1 MHRNY
6 AELDEYL
13 EGQLKEAGYAGVEM
27 QRNPVGTRI
36 TVYVTRP
43 GLAIGRR
50 GTGIKEL
57 TERVA
62 QKFNL
67 PNPQIAVSEV
77 DRPELNPRIMAQRT
91 AQIVARGTAF
101 RRAANW
107 TMATIMEAGAMGC
120 EIGVAGK
127 LRSDRA
133 HKEKYRMGVVP
144 KSGETADEIVRSATT
159 DVLLKLGLFG
169 IKVKIAIA
177 DALPPPIEF
186 MEAKPEQ
193 QQQTPTTAGTGPVG
207 APSSKA
213 GTVPTAASPTVA
225 PQPVVIEAAS
235 GASARAQ
242 TVVQTQPPRGTST
255 VSSGPTPSEAG
266 GAVGTASPTE
276 SKGEGAAVL
285 AGVKPA
291 RAKRSVKP
299 KTATRKKT
307 TKKADVKETEQE
319 EVGAEGAKKDDVE
332 KKEDVEN
339 AKNEDK
345 SVERPGS

>member
-1 MHRNY
+1 MSQVEKSAVKSLLSMHRTY
-6 AELDEYL
+6 ADLDEYL
-13 EGQLKEAGYAGVEM
+13 EAQLKEAGYAGVDI

-36 TVYVTRP
+36 TVFVTRP

-77 DRPELNPRIMAQRT
+77 ERPELNPRIMAQRT

-107 TMATIMEAGAMGC
+107 TMTTIMEAGAMGC

-169 IKVKIAIA
+169 IKVKIAIP

-186 MEAKPEQ
+186 TEVTEAQ
-193 QQQTPTTAGTGPVG
+193 Q
-207 APSSKA
+207 AP
-213 GTVPTAASPTVA
+213 AAAAPAAAPPPAPAPAPAPVA
-225 PQPVVIEAAS
+225 PVQRVVVAEA
-235 GASARAQ
+235 
-242 TVVQTQPPRGTST
+242 VVST
-255 VSSGPTPSEAG
+255 
-266 GAVGTASPTE
+266 
-276 SKGEGAAVL
+276 
-285 AGVKPA
+285 PA
-291 RAKRSVKP
+291 
-299 KTATRKKT
+299 
-307 TKKADVKETEQE
+307 
-319 EVGAEGAKKDDVE
+319 
-332 KKEDVEN
+332 
-339 AKNEDK
+339 
-345 SVERPGS
+345 

>member
-1 MHRNY
+1 MSQVEKSAVKSLLSMHRNY

-13 EGQLKEAGYAGVEM
+13 EGQLKEAGYAGVDV

-36 TVYVTRP
+36 TVFVTRP

-57 TERVA
+57 TDRVA

-77 DRPELNPRIMAQRT
+77 ERPELNPRIMAQRT

-107 TMATIMEAGAMGC
+107 TMTTIMEAGAMGC

-186 MEAKPEQ
+186 IETKAEEPHAPAE
-193 QQQTPTTAGTGPVG
+193 PAH
-207 APSSKA
+207 APSPAPAPSTHA
-213 GTVPTAASPTVA
+213 VVARPVVAAPIVA
-225 PQPVVIEAAS
+225 APVAAVIEALPPPQA
-235 GASARAQ
+235 APA
-242 TVVQTQPPRGTST
+242 VVAPAAPE
-255 VSSGPTPSEAG
+255 PEA
-266 GAVGTASPTE
+266 A
-276 SKGEGAAVL
+276 
-285 AGVKPA
+285 PA
-291 RAKRSVKP
+291 KKTRAKRATKAA
-299 KTATRKKT
+299 TGTRKKAV
-307 TKKADVKETEQE
+307 KKK
-319 EVGAEGAKKDDVE
+319 VE
-332 KKEDVEN
+332 KKEEQAS
-339 AKNEDK
+339 AKSE
-345 SVERPGS
+345 S

>member
-1 MHRNY
+1 MSQVEKSAVKSLLSMHRTY
-6 AELDEYL
+6 ADLDEYL
-13 EGQLKEAGYAGVEM
+13 EAQLKEAGYAGVDI

-36 TVYVTRP
+36 TVFVTRP

-77 DRPELNPRIMAQRT
+77 ERPELNPRIMAQRT

-107 TMATIMEAGAMGC
+107 TMTTIMEAGAMGC

-186 MEAKPEQ
+186 TEVTEAQ
-193 QQQTPTTAGTGPVG
+193 QAPVAAPAPAPAAGAHAPVARVVVAEAAVS
-207 APSSKA
+207 AP
-213 GTVPTAASPTVA
+213 AAAAVVEAPAPQVA
-225 PQPVVIEAAS
+225 PAQAVPASEPEAPKAKK
-235 GASARAQ
+235 ATRAKRA
-242 TVVQTQPPRGTST
+242 TKTTTGTRKRAT
-255 VSSGPTPSEAG
+255 KKK
-266 GAVGTASPTE
+266 AVEKEEKEEKQVAKNE
-276 SKGEGAAVL
+276 SKGVET
-285 AGVKPA
+285 AG
-291 RAKRSVKP
+291 S
-299 KTATRKKT
+299 
-307 TKKADVKETEQE
+307 
-319 EVGAEGAKKDDVE
+319 
-332 KKEDVEN
+332 
-339 AKNEDK
+339 
-345 SVERPGS
+345 

>member
-1 MHRNY
+1 MSQVEKSAVKSLLSMHRTY
-6 AELDEYL
+6 ADLDEYL
-13 EGQLKEAGYAGVEM
+13 EAQLKEAGYAGVDI

-36 TVYVTRP
+36 TVFVTRP

-77 DRPELNPRIMAQRT
+77 ERPELNPRIMAQRT

-107 TMATIMEAGAMGC
+107 TMTTIMEAGAMGC

-186 MEAKPEQ
+186 TEMTEAQP
-193 QQQTPTTAGTGPVG
+193 TPAVAVPAAAPHAPVPRVVVAEAAVSAPAESVVE
-207 APSSKA
+207 APS
-213 GTVPTAASPTVA
+213 PPAAP
-225 PQPVVIEAAS
+225 
-235 GASARAQ
+235 ASAA
-242 TVVQTQPPRGTST
+242 
-255 VSSGPTPSEAG
+255 PTPEPEAPK
-266 GAVGTASPTE
+266 AKKAT
-276 SKGEGAAVL
+276 
-285 AGVKPA
+285 
-291 RAKRSVKP
+291 RAKRATKAS
-299 KTATRKKT
+299 TGTRKRATK
-307 TKKADVKETEQE
+307 KKADVKETKEEEQI
-319 EVGAEGAKKDDVE
+319 
-332 KKEDVEN
+332 
-339 AKNEDK
+339 AKNETK
-345 SVERPGS
+345 SVETAGS

>member
-1 MHRNY
+1 MSQVEKSAVKSLLSMHRTY
-6 AELDEYL
+6 ADLDEYL
-13 EGQLKEAGYAGVEM
+13 EAQLKEAGYAGVDV

-36 TVYVTRP
+36 TVFVTRP

-77 DRPELNPRIMAQRT
+77 ERPELNPRIMAQRT

-107 TMATIMEAGAMGC
+107 TMTTIMEAGAMGC

-177 DALPPPIEF
+177 DAIPPPIEF
-186 MEAKPEQ
+186 ATAEQ
-193 QQQTPTTAGTGPVG
+193 IAEGIQAEGGTSPAA
-207 APSSKA
+207 APHA
-213 GTVPTAASPTVA
+213 PAAPTAVSA
-225 PQPVVIEAAS
+225 PQPVATPVAPAVVEAPTTEPAAAPEAPAAAPEAA
-235 GASARAQ
+235 
-242 TVVQTQPPRGTST
+242 
-255 VSSGPTPSEAG
+255 
-266 GAVGTASPTE
+266 
-276 SKGEGAAVL
+276 
-285 AGVKPA
+285 PA
-291 RAKRSVKP
+291 KKTRAKR
-299 KTATRKKT
+299 ATKSTKATTGTKKRT
-307 TKKADVKETEQE
+307 TKKKAS
-319 EVGAEGAKKDDVE
+319 
-332 KKEDVEN
+332 KEDKEETKI
-339 AKNEDK
+339 AQSETT
-345 SVERPGS
+345 SA

>member
-1 MHRNY
+1 MSQVEKSAVKSLLSMHRTY
-6 AELDEYL
+6 ADLDEYL
-13 EGQLKEAGYAGVEM
+13 EAQLKEAGYAGVDI

-36 TVYVTRP
+36 TVFVTRP

-77 DRPELNPRIMAQRT
+77 ERPELNPRIMAQRT

-107 TMATIMEAGAMGC
+107 TMTTIMEAGAMGC

-169 IKVKIAIA
+169 IKVKIAIP

-186 MEAKPEQ
+186 TEVTEAQQAPAAVAPAASAPATAPAPHAPVQRVVVAEAAVSTPAAASVEGPAPLTAPAPAAPAAEPEAPKAKKATRAKRATKATTGTRKRATKKKADEKEAKEEKQ
-193 QQQTPTTAGTGPVG
+193 IA
-207 APSSKA
+207 KN
-213 GTVPTAASPTVA
+213 
-225 PQPVVIEAAS
+225 
-235 GASARAQ
+235 
-242 TVVQTQPPRGTST
+242 
-255 VSSGPTPSEAG
+255 
-266 GAVGTASPTE
+266 E
-276 SKGEGAAVL
+276 SKGVET
-285 AGVKPA
+285 AG
-291 RAKRSVKP
+291 S
-299 KTATRKKT
+299 
-307 TKKADVKETEQE
+307 
-319 EVGAEGAKKDDVE
+319 
-332 KKEDVEN
+332 
-339 AKNEDK
+339 
-345 SVERPGS
+345 

>member
-1 MHRNY
+1 MSQVEKSAVKSILAMNRTY
-6 AELDEYL
+6 ADLDEYL
-13 EGQLKEAGYAGVEM
+13 EAQLKEAGYAGVDV
-27 QRNPVGTRI
+27 QRNPIGTRI
-36 TVYVTRP
+36 TVFVTRP

-77 DRPELNPRIMAQRT
+77 ERPELNPRIMAQRT

-107 TMATIMEAGAMGC
+107 TMTTIMEAGAMGC

-177 DALPPPIEF
+177 DAIPPPIEF
-186 MEAKPEQ
+186 AVATEEAPKGPE
-193 QQQTPTTAGTGPVG
+193 
-207 APSSKA
+207 AP
-213 GTVPTAASPTVA
+213 
-225 PQPVVIEAAS
+225 EAAS
-235 GASARAQ
+235 APATQ
-242 TVVQTQPPRGTST
+242 MVIKQVVDETVVAPVPP
-255 VSSGPTPSEAG
+255 VEVVEAPTRAPEAP
-266 GAVGTASPTE
+266 AAPTAPTATTTE
-276 SKGEGAAVL
+276 VEAA
-285 AGVKPA
+285 PA
-291 RAKRSVKP
+291 KKTRAKRVTKA
-299 KTATRKKT
+299 KATT
-307 TKKADVKETEQE
+307 TTGTKKRATKKKAVKETTEVEQ
-319 EVGAEGAKKDDVE
+319 
-332 KKEDVEN
+332 N
-339 AKNEDK
+339 AKSE
-345 SVERPGS
+345 S

>member
-1 MHRNY
+1 MSQVEKSAVKSLLSMHRNY

-13 EGQLKEAGYAGVEM
+13 EGQLKEAGYAGVDV

-36 TVYVTRP
+36 TVFVTRP

-77 DRPELNPRIMAQRT
+77 ERPELNPRIMAQRT

-107 TMATIMEAGAMGC
+107 TMTTIMEAGAMGC

-177 DALPPPIEF
+177 DAIPPPIEF
-186 MEAKPEQ
+186 IETKAEEPQAPGGPAQAPAPAPAPRAVVAHAVAPPMVAPPIAAVIEPTAPPQASPAITAPAAPEQ
-193 QQQTPTTAGTGPVG
+193 EAPPPVKKTRVKRATKAATG
-207 APSSKA
+207 
-213 GTVPTAASPTVA
+213 
-225 PQPVVIEAAS
+225 
-235 GASARAQ
+235 
-242 TVVQTQPPRGTST
+242 
-255 VSSGPTPSEAG
+255 
-266 GAVGTASPTE
+266 
-276 SKGEGAAVL
+276 
-285 AGVKPA
+285 
-291 RAKRSVKP
+291 
-299 KTATRKKT
+299 TRKKAV
-307 TKKADVKETEQE
+307 KKK
-319 EVGAEGAKKDDVE
+319 VE
-332 KKEDVEN
+332 KEEQAS
-339 AKNEDK
+339 AKSE
-345 SVERPGS
+345 S

>member
-1 MHRNY
+1 MSQVEKSAVKSLLSMHRAY

-13 EGQLKEAGYAGVEM
+13 ESQLKEAGYAGVDV

-36 TVYVTRP
+36 TVFVTRP

-77 DRPELNPRIMAQRT
+77 ERPELNPRIMAQRT

-107 TMATIMEAGAMGC
+107 TMTTIMEAGAMGC

-169 IKVKIAIA
+169 IKVKIAIP
-177 DALPPPIEF
+177 DALPPTIEF
-186 MEAKPEQ
+186 LEANKDEAQ
-193 QQQTPTTAGTGPVG
+193 AQAAAQATP
-207 APSSKA
+207 APSA
-213 GTVPTAASPTVA
+213 QPAVVVEASPSAAVAAVTVA
-225 PQPVVIEAAS
+225 PPVPAPQAGPAPALAPAPATASTETEAAPKK
-235 GASARAQ
+235 
-242 TVVQTQPPRGTST
+242 T
-255 VSSGPTPSEAG
+255 
-266 GAVGTASPTE
+266 
-276 SKGEGAAVL
+276 
-285 AGVKPA
+285 
-291 RAKRSVKP
+291 RAKKST
-299 KTATRKKT
+299 KTKVAPKKT
-307 TKKADVKETEQE
+307 TKKKATKEVEKNAKSE
-319 EVGAEGAKKDDVE
+319 SKGAETT
-332 KKEDVEN
+332 
-339 AKNEDK
+339 
-345 SVERPGS
+345 GS

>member
-1 MHRNY
+1 MSQVEKSAVKSLLAMHRNY

-13 EGQLKEAGYAGVEM
+13 EAQLREAGYSGVDV

-36 TVYVTRP
+36 TVFVTRP

-77 DRPELNPRIMAQRT
+77 ERPELDPRIMAQRT

-107 TMATIMEAGAMGC
+107 TMTTIMEAGAMGC

-144 KSGETADEIVRSATT
+144 KSGETADQIVRSATT

-169 IKVKIAIA
+169 IKVKIAIP

-186 MEAKPEQ
+186 IETKPEAAAPAPAAPPVPPVSTV
-193 QQQTPTTAGTGPVG
+193 TPPPPQPQAPQAMVAQPAVSAPAPAVVQPAAPAAT
-207 APSSKA
+207 PSSPPA
-213 GTVPTAASPTVA
+213 TPAAPEPVEA
-225 PQPVVIEAAS
+225 PAKKS
-235 GASARAQ
+235 
-242 TVVQTQPPRGTST
+242 
-255 VSSGPTPSEAG
+255 
-266 GAVGTASPTE
+266 
-276 SKGEGAAVL
+276 
-285 AGVKPA
+285 
-291 RAKRSVKP
+291 RAKRTKAS
-299 KTATRKKT
+299 TGTSATRKKT
-307 TKKADVKETEQE
+307 TSKKKSAGETKEE
-319 EVGAEGAKKDDVE
+319 EKTA
-332 KKEDVEN
+332 
-339 AKNEDK
+339 
-345 SVERPGS
+345 

>member
-1 MHRNY
+1 MSQVEKSAVKSLLSMHRNY

-13 EGQLKEAGYAGVEM
+13 EAQLKEAGYAGVDI

-36 TVYVTRP
+36 TVFVTRP

-57 TERVA
+57 TEKVA

-77 DRPELNPRIMAQRT
+77 ERPELNPRIMAQRT

-107 TMATIMEAGAMGC
+107 TMTTIMEAGAMGC

-177 DALPPPIEF
+177 DAIPPPIEF
-186 MEAKPEQ
+186 MEMEAQ
-193 QQQTPTTAGTGPVG
+193 Q
-207 APSSKA
+207 AP
-213 GTVPTAASPTVA
+213 AASAPAPA
-225 PQPVVIEAAS
+225 PQAPAPQMVIAEAAI
-235 GASARAQ
+235 A
-242 TVVQTQPPRGTST
+242 
-255 VSSGPTPSEAG
+255 TPASEALE
-266 GAVGTASPTE
+266 APAPTQAPAP
-276 SKGEGAAVL
+276 AAEPEAPL
-285 AGVKPA
+285 AKKA
-291 RAKRSVKP
+291 TKAKRAAKAKTGTKKRATK
-299 KTATRKKT
+299 KTA
-307 TKKADVKETEQE
+307 VKETNEKEQIANNE
-319 EVGAEGAKKDDVE
+319 TKGVE
-332 KKEDVEN
+332 T
-339 AKNEDK
+339 A
-345 SVERPGS
+345 GS

>member
-1 MHRNY
+1 MSQVEKSAVKSLLSMHRNY

-13 EGQLKEAGYAGVEM
+13 EGQLKEAGYAGVDV

-36 TVYVTRP
+36 TVFVTRP

-77 DRPELNPRIMAQRT
+77 ERPELNPRIMAQRT

-107 TMATIMEAGAMGC
+107 TMTTIMEAGAMGC

-177 DALPPPIEF
+177 DAIPPPIEF
-186 MEAKPEQ
+186 METKAEEPH
-193 QQQTPTTAGTGPVG
+193 
-207 APSSKA
+207 APA
-213 GTVPTAASPTVA
+213 EPAHATSPTPAPHPVVAHAAVAAPIIAIPIPAVTEAQPPPPAAPPMVA
-225 PQPVVIEAAS
+225 PAAAEPEA
-235 GASARAQ
+235 
-242 TVVQTQPPRGTST
+242 PP
-255 VSSGPTPSEAG
+255 A
-266 GAVGTASPTE
+266 
-276 SKGEGAAVL
+276 K
-285 AGVKPA
+285 KA
-291 RAKRSVKP
+291 RAKRATKAAP
-299 KTATRKKT
+299 GTRKRA
-307 TKKADVKETEQE
+307 TKKKAAKEEQPS
-319 EVGAEGAKKDDVE
+319 AKSE
-332 KKEDVEN
+332 
-339 AKNEDK
+339 
-345 SVERPGS
+345 S

>member
-1 MHRNY
+1 MSQVEKSAVKSLLSMHRTY
-6 AELDEYL
+6 ADLDEYL
-13 EGQLKEAGYAGVEM
+13 EAQLKEAGYAGVDI

-36 TVYVTRP
+36 TVFVTRP

-77 DRPELNPRIMAQRT
+77 ERPELNPRIMAQRT

-107 TMATIMEAGAMGC
+107 TMTTIMEAGAMGC

-169 IKVKIAIA
+169 IKVKIAIP
-177 DALPPPIEF
+177 DAIPPPIEF
-186 MEAKPEQ
+186 SEGKEPEQ
-193 QQQTPTTAGTGPVG
+193 ATAGPA
-207 APSSKA
+207 AP
-213 GTVPTAASPTVA
+213 AAPATPAA
-225 PQPVVIEAAS
+225 PAPPPPAP
-235 GASARAQ
+235 AQ
-242 TVVQTQPPRGTST
+242 APPRVVVAQAT
-255 VSSGPTPSEAG
+255 VSAPAAAVVEAPPTPPAPAPAAPAPAEVEAPK
-266 GAVGTASPTE
+266 AKKATKAKKAAKTTTTTRKRATKKKAPKETKEEEQIAKNE
-276 SKGEGAAVL
+276 SKGVETAGA
-285 AGVKPA
+285 
-291 RAKRSVKP
+291 
-299 KTATRKKT
+299 
-307 TKKADVKETEQE
+307 
-319 EVGAEGAKKDDVE
+319 
-332 KKEDVEN
+332 
-339 AKNEDK
+339 
-345 SVERPGS
+345 

>member
-1 MHRNY
+1 MSQVEKSAVKSLLSMHRTY
-6 AELDEYL
+6 AYL
-13 EGQLKEAGYAGVEM
+13 EAQLKEAGYAGVDV

-77 DRPELNPRIMAQRT
+77 ERPELNPRIMAQRT

-107 TMATIMEAGAMGC
+107 SMTTIMEAGAMGC

-144 KSGETADEIVRSATT
+144 KSGETVDEIVRRPTT

-169 IKVKIAIA
+169 IKVKIAIP
-177 DALPPPIEF
+177 DALPPTIEF
-186 MEAKPEQ
+186 NEVTEEQ
-193 QQQTPTTAGTGPVG
+193 QQQ
-207 APSSKA
+207 
-213 GTVPTAASPTVA
+213 
-225 PQPVVIEAAS
+225 Q
-235 GASARAQ
+235 
-242 TVVQTQPPRGTST
+242 
-255 VSSGPTPSEAG
+255 
-266 GAVGTASPTE
+266 
-276 SKGEGAAVL
+276 
-285 AGVKPA
+285 
-291 RAKRSVKP
+291 
-299 KTATRKKT
+299 
-307 TKKADVKETEQE
+307 
-319 EVGAEGAKKDDVE
+319 
-332 KKEDVEN
+332 
-339 AKNEDK
+339 
-345 SVERPGS
+345 

>member
-1 MHRNY
+1 MSQVEKSAVKSLLAMHRTY
-6 AELDEYL
+6 ADLDEYL
-13 EGQLKEAGYAGVEM
+13 EAQLKEAGYAGVDI

-36 TVYVTRP
+36 TVFVTRP

-57 TERVA
+57 TDRVA

-77 DRPELNPRIMAQRT
+77 ERPELNPRIMAQRT

-107 TMATIMEAGAMGC
+107 TMTTIMEAGAMGC

-186 MEAKPEQ
+186 NEPTAEAPA
-193 QQQTPTTAGTGPVG
+193 PPAAPGPSPAPHAQAPRVVVAEAAVSAPAVSVVE
-207 APSSKA
+207 APSPPA
-213 GTVPTAASPTVA
+213 PPAPTAPEATVA
-225 PQPVVIEAAS
+225 EPEA
-235 GASARAQ
+235 
-242 TVVQTQPPRGTST
+242 P
-255 VSSGPTPSEAG
+255 
-266 GAVGTASPTE
+266 
-276 SKGEGAAVL
+276 K
-285 AGVKPA
+285 
-291 RAKRSVKP
+291 AKS
-299 KTATRKKT
+299 ATRPKRATKGKTGTRKRAAKK
-307 TKKADVKETEQE
+307 KVEKETEE
-319 EVGAEGAKKDDVE
+319 EKIA
-332 KKEDVEN
+332 
-339 AKNEDK
+339 
-345 SVERPGS
+345 

>member
-1 MHRNY
+1 MSQVEKSAVKSLLSMHRTY
-6 AELDEYL
+6 ADLDEYL
-13 EGQLKEAGYAGVEM
+13 EAQLKEAGYAGVDI

-36 TVYVTRP
+36 TVFVTRP

-77 DRPELNPRIMAQRT
+77 ERPELNPRIMAQRT

-107 TMATIMEAGAMGC
+107 TMTTIMEAGAMGC

-169 IKVKIAIA
+169 IKVKIAIP
-177 DALPPPIEF
+177 DAIPPPIEF
-186 MEAKPEQ
+186 SEVAQQEQ
-193 QQQTPTTAGTGPVG
+193 AAPVPATTAATGP
-207 APSSKA
+207 APA
-213 GTVPTAASPTVA
+213 LAAA
-225 PQPVVIEAAS
+225 PQPTPKVAVAQAVAPAAPAAAVIEAPS
-235 GASARAQ
+235 
-242 TVVQTQPPRGTST
+242 PPQAA
-255 VSSGPTPSEAG
+255 PAPAPQAAEAE
-266 GAVGTASPTE
+266 APKA
-276 SKGEGAAVL
+276 K
-285 AGVKPA
+285 KA
-291 RAKRSVKP
+291 RAKRATKA
-299 KTATRKKT
+299 TTGTRKRA
-307 TKKADVKETEQE
+307 TKKKEVEKET
-319 EVGAEGAKKDDVE
+319 
-332 KKEDVEN
+332 KEDDKV
-339 AKNEDK
+339 AKSE
-345 SVERPGS
+345 S

>member
-1 MHRNY
+1 MSQVEKSAVKSLLSMHRTY
-6 AELDEYL
+6 ADLDEYL
-13 EGQLKEAGYAGVEM
+13 EAQLKEAGYAGVDI

-36 TVYVTRP
+36 TVFVTRP

-77 DRPELNPRIMAQRT
+77 ERPELNPRIMAQRT

-107 TMATIMEAGAMGC
+107 TMTTIMEAGAMGC

-169 IKVKIAIA
+169 IKVKIAIP

-186 MEAKPEQ
+186 AEVTEAQ
-193 QQQTPTTAGTGPVG
+193 QAPAAITPAATPAPGP
-207 APSSKA
+207 APAPAPAPIAPVQRVVVAEAVISTPA
-213 GTVPTAASPTVA
+213 EALVEASA
-225 PQPVVIEAAS
+225 PQAAPAPAAPASEHEAPKAKK
-235 GASARAQ
+235 A
-242 TVVQTQPPRGTST
+242 
-255 VSSGPTPSEAG
+255 
-266 GAVGTASPTE
+266 
-276 SKGEGAAVL
+276 
-285 AGVKPA
+285 A
-291 RAKRSVKP
+291 RAKRPAKA
-299 KTATRKKT
+299 TGTRKRAPK
-307 TKKADVKETEQE
+307 KKAEEKE
-319 EVGAEGAKKDDVE
+319 
-332 KKEDVEN
+332 EN
-339 AKNEDK
+339 QIAKNESKD
-345 SVERPGS
+345 VETAGS

>member
-1 MHRNY
+1 MSQVEKSAVKSLLAMHRNY

-13 EGQLKEAGYAGVEM
+13 EGQLKEAGYAGVDV

-36 TVYVTRP
+36 TVFVTRP

-77 DRPELNPRIMAQRT
+77 EKPELNPRIMAQRT

-107 TMATIMEAGAMGC
+107 TMTTIMEAGAMGC

-186 MEAKPEQ
+186 VETKAEEPH
-193 QQQTPTTAGTGPVG
+193 
-207 APSSKA
+207 APA
-213 GTVPTAASPTVA
+213 EMARAPAPAPAPRAVVTQAAVATPTAA
-225 PQPVVIEAAS
+225 
-235 GASARAQ
+235 
-242 TVVQTQPPRGTST
+242 VQTPVLIEEPPTAT
-255 VSSGPTPSEAG
+255 APPTTPIAVPPPVAEPTPAPEKK
-266 GAVGTASPTE
+266 T
-276 SKGEGAAVL
+276 
-285 AGVKPA
+285 
-291 RAKRSVKP
+291 RAKRATKAAP
-299 KTATRKKT
+299 GTRKKA
-307 TKKADVKETEQE
+307 TKKKAVKEEQ
-319 EVGAEGAKKDDVE
+319 ASAKSEG
-332 KKEDVEN
+332 
-339 AKNEDK
+339 
-345 SVERPGS
+345 

>member
-1 MHRNY
+1 MSQVEKSAVKSLLAMHRTY
-6 AELDEYL
+6 ADLDEYM
-13 EGQLKEAGYAGVEM
+13 EAQLKEAGYAGVDV
-27 QRNPVGTRI
+27 QRNPLGTRI
-36 TVYVTRP
+36 TVFVTRP

-62 QKFNL
+62 QRFNL

-77 DRPELNPRIMAQRT
+77 EQPELNPRIMAQRT

-107 TMATIMEAGAMGC
+107 TMTTIMEAGAMGC

-144 KSGETADEIVRSATT
+144 KSGETADQIVRSATT

-186 MEAKPEQ
+186 NEE
-193 QQQTPTTAGTGPVG
+193 
-207 APSSKA
+207 KA
-213 GTVPTAASPTVA
+213 EA
-225 PQPVVIEAAS
+225 PQPPVAPAPAPEAPAMRVVVAEAA
-235 GASARAQ
+235 
-242 TVVQTQPPRGTST
+242 
-255 VSSGPTPSEAG
+255 VSSPAATLVEPAIPMEAPV
-266 GAVGTASPTE
+266 AP
-276 SKGEGAAVL
+276 AA
-285 AGVKPA
+285 AEPDAKPVKKA
-291 RAKRSVKP
+291 TKAKRATKA
-299 KTATRKKT
+299 KTGTTKRARKK
-307 TKKADVKETEQE
+307 KVEVKDAKEGEK
-319 EVGAEGAKKDDVE
+319 VAE
-332 KKEDVEN
+332 
-339 AKNEDK
+339 
-345 SVERPGS
+345 S

>member
-1 MHRNY
+1 MSQVQKSAVKSLLSMHRTY

-13 EGQLKEAGYAGVEM
+13 EAQLKEAGYAGVDV

-36 TVYVTRP
+36 TVFVTRP

-77 DRPELNPRIMAQRT
+77 ERPELDPRIMAQRT

-107 TMATIMEAGAMGC
+107 TMTTIMEAGAMGC

-186 MEAKPEQ
+186 NEMKPEAQ
-193 QQQTPTTAGTGPVG
+193 E
-207 APSSKA
+207 APSA
-213 GTVPTAASPTVA
+213 PATAPGPGPEAPAAQVTVA
-225 PQPVVIEAAS
+225 KAAAPVVVEEPSPPAAPVSAPAPVEA
-235 GASARAQ
+235 
-242 TVVQTQPPRGTST
+242 
-255 VSSGPTPSEAG
+255 EAPK
-266 GAVGTASPTE
+266 AKKAT
-276 SKGEGAAVL
+276 
-285 AGVKPA
+285 
-291 RAKRSVKP
+291 RAKRATKGA
-299 KTATRKKT
+299 TTTRKRA
-307 TKKADVKETEQE
+307 TKKK
-319 EVGAEGAKKDDVE
+319 VE
-332 KKEDVEN
+332 KEPKEEEQI
-339 AKNEDK
+339 AKNE
-345 SVERPGS
+345 SEST

>member
-1 MHRNY
+1 MSQVEKSAVKSLLSMHRTY
-6 AELDEYL
+6 ADLDEYL
-13 EGQLKEAGYAGVEM
+13 EAQLKEAGYAGVDI

-36 TVYVTRP
+36 TVFVTRP

-77 DRPELNPRIMAQRT
+77 ERPELNPRIMAQRT

-107 TMATIMEAGAMGC
+107 TMTTIMEAGAMGC

-169 IKVKIAIA
+169 IKVKIAIP

-186 MEAKPEQ
+186 SEATEAQQAPAAAAPAAAPAPAPAPAPQAPAQRVVVAEAATSTPAAAVVEAPAPQVAPAPEV
-193 QQQTPTTAGTGPVG
+193 PTSESEAPKAKKATRAKRATKATAGTR
-207 APSSKA
+207 K
-213 GTVPTAASPTVA
+213 
-225 PQPVVIEAAS
+225 
-235 GASARAQ
+235 RA
-242 TVVQTQPPRGTST
+242 T
-255 VSSGPTPSEAG
+255 
-266 GAVGTASPTE
+266 
-276 SKGEGAAVL
+276 K
-285 AGVKPA
+285 
-291 RAKRSVKP
+291 
-299 KTATRKKT
+299 
-307 TKKADVKETEQE
+307 KKADEKE
-319 EVGAEGAKKDDVE
+319 A
-332 KKEDVEN
+332 KEDKQI
-339 AKNEDK
+339 AKSE
-345 SVERPGS
+345 S